1 VPKHIKDVKVGCFVY
16 HPSGR
21 DEYGIPRDPYVEH
34 VADVWASVTGAKYST
49 EYNTNVW
56 RNNPLIV
63 VVFARSKAF
72 TPMPAKHCILY
83 KGELYEVK
91 DVDGLSQKAGMDIKL
106 TCEWRQDIQ
115 KLVP

>member
-1 VPKHIKDVKVGCFVY
+1 MPKHIKDVKVGYYEY
-16 HPSGR
+16 HVGGR
-21 DEYGIPRDPYVEH
+21 DSHGLVVAPYVTH

-56 RNNPLIV
+56 RNNPVIV

-72 TPMPAKHCILY
+72 TPMPAKNCILY

-91 DVDGLSQKAGMDIKL
+91 DVDGLSEKVGMDIKL
-106 TCEWRQDIQ
+106 TCEWQQSLQDLIQ
-115 KLVP
+115 